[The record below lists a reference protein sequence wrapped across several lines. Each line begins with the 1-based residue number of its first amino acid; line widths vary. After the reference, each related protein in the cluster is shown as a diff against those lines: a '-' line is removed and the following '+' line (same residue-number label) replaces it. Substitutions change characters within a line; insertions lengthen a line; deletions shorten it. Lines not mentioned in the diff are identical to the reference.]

1 MKYCSSYFAM
11 DYVITLTGTELN
23 KLQAIQRLN
32 IQIITEDFHSESE
45 HVLLS

>member
-11 DYVITLTGTELN
+11 DYDITLTGTEFN

-32 IQIITEDFHSESE
+32 SQIITDDFHSESV